1 MRVRLGVH
9 VETSA
14 GGYPRAVT
22 MAAHGWKIGRKEERK
37 EGWNQERKGGKDEE
51 LFVCDACV
59 TGHVGSLSAFLPSKG
74 CDPTVPI
81 HTNNQAC
88 TSRWP
93 VAPLNDICESAWM
106 SDFYMSLLA
115 KGE

>member
-1 MRVRLGVH
+1 MH

-14 GGYPRAVT
+14 GDCPRAVT

-37 EGWNQERKGGKDEE
+37 EGRTQERKGRK
-51 LFVCDACV
+51 VCDACV
-59 TGHVGSLSAFLPSKG
+59 TGHVGSLSTFLPSKG

-81 HTNNQAC
+81 HTSNQTC